1 MRRLLSPRHPAGGGC
16 ALSTSLGRLDRAI
29 ARALGQWRNS
39 VGVAPQLASAL
50 GRIVNCQ
57 TLALLTLARG
67 EAPVMAGLRLSLQ
80 ESRTGDQAR
89 LERAGGPAERCSAR
103 AKSEIALAELD
114 RLISAGV
121 RFGAVLAD
129 AGHGMSSS
137 RTWRWPR
144 RPRAPSA
151 ARAATAPTV
160 ATREAPRPCG
170 RGSRRPTVRAGPPR
184 ECPRLGLAAYRCK
197 GEGRRTA
204 LGRGVHRDGLPRPDE
219 LAHLAGLQRLPRHA
233 AAAGK
238 PDPGRDGLLPEQPA
252 PVALDGDHLRPAPD
266 EHEQDER
273 RYEVRVVKTG
283 LSPASHPYTVAP

>member
-129 AGHGMSSS
+129 AGHGMSAPFRQALSARSPAWAVGIPVTRRSTHATSNSS
-137 RTWRWPR
+137 SPSPDAVAPR
-144 RPRAPSA
+144 A
-151 ARAATAPTV
+151 ARANALSVGAQDVLANANWRMLTW
-160 ATREAPRPCG
+160 
-170 RGSRRPTVRAGPPR
+170 PR
-184 ECPRLGLAAYRCK
+184 ERK
-197 GEGRRTA
+197 G
-204 LGRGVHRDGLPRPDE
+204 H
-219 LAHLAGLQRLPRHA
+219 
-233 AAAGK
+233 
-238 PDPGRDGLLPEQPA
+238 
-252 PVALDGDHLRPAPD
+252 
-266 EHEQDER
+266 
-273 RYEVRVVKTG
+273 
-283 LSPASHPYTVAP
+283 